1 MEENRKKK
9 IISYFNYA
17 AKQYTIIVLETRS
30 KRIPPLTK
38 QRDFNRRI
46 LVKYFSNI
54 RKAPFG
60 RVLKTRD
67 FGSMFF
73 SSSWFLFVKKYY
85 PKWVVR
91 FFYCFEKLD
100 LPCFC
105 LY

>member
-1 MEENRKKK
+1 MQQNNILSVSLRREVN
-9 IISYFNYA
+9 
-17 AKQYTIIVLETRS
+17 
-30 KRIPPLTK
+30 IPLK

-91 FFYCFEKLD
+91 FFYCFEN
-100 LPCFC
+100 
-105 LY
+105 